1 MGCAASTPASAD
13 ESGAVRLDGDRRGGR
28 LRGRRARGGGEGGRG
43 EGEGDG
49 TNGEGAR
56 GRRARVK
63 LVLLGASAAGKT
75 ALSAR
80 YVRDD
85 FLPECKATVGAA
97 FASHA
102 VRLEPE
108 DVTCKFEIWDTAGQE
123 RYQSLAPLYYRGAT
137 AALIVFD
144 VTSEES
150 FERARYWA
158 EELSRHGDE
167 ACRTLLVG
175 NKSDLEDERVE
186 NVVESAEALA
196 AEYGMVGYVETS
208 AKENVGVREAFEL
221 VARAVVFREEEDA

>member
-1 MGCAASTPASAD
+1 MGCAASTPATAD
-13 ESGAVRLDGDRRGGR
+13 RARGVRLDGDRRA
-28 LRGRRARGGGEGGRG
+28 RGRRRRARDGDGDGDGGDDADARGDE
-43 EGEGDG
+43 
-49 TNGEGAR
+49 AR

-85 FLPECKATVGAA
+85 FRPECKATVGAA

-108 DVTCKFEIWDTAGQE
+108 GVACKFEIWDTAGQE
-123 RYQSLAPLYYRGAT
+123 RYASLAPLYYRGAT

-158 EELSRHGDE
+158 EELRRHGDE

-175 NKSDLEDERVE
+175 NKSDLEDERAE